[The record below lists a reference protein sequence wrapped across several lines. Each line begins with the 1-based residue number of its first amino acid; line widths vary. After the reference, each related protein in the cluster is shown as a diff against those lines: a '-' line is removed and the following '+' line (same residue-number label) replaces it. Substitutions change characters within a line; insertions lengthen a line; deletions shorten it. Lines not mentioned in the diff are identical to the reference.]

1 MITNE
6 ENILI
11 MQALNKLK
19 ENPSYHLTEEELE
32 AFIGWMARKIMFD
45 AIDAIDTIQTDG
57 LPRGELTITLDAQS
71 EYVQK
76 KIRRHATE
84 LTEAWPEECFDIALE
99 RCGLGKNLILPAVV
113 RRCLIELLVHH
124 DLFRQFFDSYT
135 AEYISQQP
143 SNMPPQEYDPNAL
156 TVNQMA
162 AALGLTLV
170 APNTK
175 RGQYFGQMVGG
186 DYRVALIKFRTDGAI
201 KLPFKYLAE
210 GQRRP
215 VVGDNVKMK
224 FSNEVLV
231 VNVLERQRWR

>member
-32 AFIGWMARKIMFD
+32 AFIVWRARKIMFD
-45 AIDAIDTIQTDG
+45 AIDAIDTIQTAG

-71 EYVQK
+71 KYVQT
-76 KIRRHATE
+76 KIRWHATK

-113 RRCLIELLVHH
+113 RRCLIELQVHH
-124 DLFRQFFDSYT
+124 DLCR
-135 AEYISQQP
+135 
-143 SNMPPQEYDPNAL
+143 
-156 TVNQMA
+156 
-162 AALGLTLV
+162 
-170 APNTK
+170 
-175 RGQYFGQMVGG
+175 QYFGQMVGG
-186 DYRVALIKFRTDGAI
+186 DFRVALIKFRTDGAI
-201 KLPFKYLAE
+201 KLPFRYLAE